1 MVRPDH
7 GRGGLGATESRD
19 GMSTLA
25 TARGMTRRVGSVRSA
40 NRPPIAL
47 VSGAIV
53 VALIALVPPIYLV
66 ARVSDAPAAAAAAIF
81 TRSTLDL
88 TVRTAVFAAAV
99 TTIATAIAL
108 PIAWLT
114 ERTDLPGR
122 RILAILAAAPLAV
135 PTYVGAMVAISAFG
149 PGGLLEDLVGRDL
162 PFSIYGFW
170 GATAVVALF
179 TYPYVLLTVRPAVLS
194 LDPRLED
201 ASRGFGYGRWTTF
214 RKVILPQLRPALSSG
229 GLIVALYAL
238 ADFGA
243 PALMRF
249 DSFTRVIFIRYES
262 TFDRTGAAALASLLA
277 LLALALVSLEVWTR
291 GRRRY
296 DAVRANGFSEAPPI
310 RLGAWRWPALAFV
323 TGVLAFALAL
333 PATVLGYWLI
343 RGLAAGEAVNGIWDA
358 ARDTLLGAGLA
369 AAAAALAAFPVAMLA
384 VRHPRFPLT
393 RPIEVLAYSGYA
405 LPGLVVALAL
415 VFAGI
420 NLGPLYQSLTMLII
434 AYLLLF
440 LPLAIGATRVSLLQ
454 VRPSLE
460 DAARGLGRSRWSV
473 LGTVTA
479 PLASRGILAGAAL
492 VFLTT
497 IKELPATLILA
508 PIGFDSLAVRVWSA
522 SSEAFFAKAA
532 LPALMLLA
540 LSSVPLAV
548 LEIAGR
554 RR

>member
-1 MVRPDH
+1 MSAFIAA
-7 GRGGLGATESRD
+7 RG
-19 GMSTLA
+19 
-25 TARGMTRRVGSVRSA
+25 TARRMGSARA
-40 NRPPIAL
+40 THRPPIAVVTAATL
-47 VSGAIV
+47 
-53 VALIALVPPIYLV
+53 VALVALVPPLYLI
-66 ARVSDAPAAAAAAIF
+66 ARVSDAPDDAANAIF
-81 TRSTLDL
+81 ARSTLDL
-88 TVRTAVFAAAV
+88 TIRTLAFAAAV
-99 TTIATAIAL
+99 TAIATAIAL
-108 PIAWLT
+108 PVAWLT
-114 ERTDLPGR
+114 ERTDLPAR
-122 RILAILAAAPLAV
+122 RVLAILAAAPLAV
-135 PTYVGAMVAISAFG
+135 PTYVGAMVAISTFG
-149 PGGLLEDLVGRDL
+149 PGGLLTDLIGRDL

-170 GATAVVALF
+170 GATAVLALF
-179 TYPYVLLTVRPAVLS
+179 TYPYMLLSVRPAVLA

-214 RKVILPQLRPALSSG
+214 RRVILPQLRPALSSG
-229 GLIVALYAL
+229 ALIVTLYAL

-262 TFDRTGAAALASLLA
+262 TFDRTGAAALASVLA
-277 LLALALVSLEVWTR
+277 LLALAVVTLEVWTR

-296 DAVRANGFSEAPPI
+296 DAVRANGFSNAPPI

-323 TGVLAFALAL
+323 GTVLALALAL
-333 PATVLGYWLI
+333 PTTVLGYWLI
-343 RGLAAGEAVNGIWDA
+343 RGLAAGEAVSGLWDA
-358 ARDTLLGAGLA
+358 TRDTLLGAGLA
-369 AAAAALAAFPVAMLA
+369 AAVTASAALPIALLAA
-384 VRHPRFPLT
+384 RYPRFTLT
-393 RPIEVLAYSGYA
+393 RPIEVLAYTGYA

-420 NLGPLYQSLTMLII
+420 NFGPLYQSLPMLIL

-454 VRPSLE
+454 VRPSIE
-460 DAARGLGRSRWSV
+460 EAARGLGRSRWNV
-473 LGTVTA
+473 LRTVTA

-522 SSEAFFAKAA
+522 SSEAFFARAA
-532 LPALMLLA
+532 LPALMLLL
-540 LSSVPLAV
+540 LSSVPLAI
-548 LEIAGR
+548 LEITGR

>member
-1 MVRPDH
+1 
-7 GRGGLGATESRD
+7 
-19 GMSTLA
+19 MSALSAASGPFRRTRS
-25 TARGMTRRVGSVRSA
+25 ARTTRRPSA
-40 NRPPIAL
+40 AL
-47 VSGAIV
+47 VVAASA
-53 VALIALVPPIYLV
+53 VALIALVPPVYLV
-66 ARVSDAPAAAAAAIF
+66 ARVSEAPADAANAILA
-81 TRSTLDL
+81 RSTLDL
-88 TVRTAVFAAAV
+88 TVRTLAFAAAV
-99 TTIATAIAL
+99 TAIATAIAL

-122 RILAILAAAPLAV
+122 RLLAILAAAPLAV
-135 PTYVGAMVAISAFG
+135 PTYVGAMVAISTFG
-149 PGGLLEDLVGRDL
+149 PGGLLADLLGRDL
-162 PFSIYGFW
+162 PFAIYGFW
-170 GATAVVALF
+170 GATTVLAIF
-179 TYPYVLLTVRPAVLS
+179 TYPYVLLSVRPAVIA

-214 RKVILPQLRPALSSG
+214 RRVILPQLRPALSSG
-229 GLIVALYAL
+229 GLIVTLYAL

-262 TFDRTGAAALASLLA
+262 TFDRTGAAALASVLA
-277 LLALALVSLEVWTR
+277 MLALVVVALEVWTR

-296 DAVRANGFSEAPPI
+296 DAIRATGAAEAPPI
-310 RLGAWRWPALAFV
+310 RLGRWRWPALAFV
-323 TGVLAFALAL
+323 GSVLSVALVL

-343 RGLAAGEAVNGIWDA
+343 RGLAAGEAVGGLWDA
-358 ARDTLLGAGLA
+358 TRDTLLGAGLA
-369 AAAAALAAFPVAMLA
+369 AAVTAAAALPVALLA
-384 VRHPRFPLT
+384 VRHPRSAIT
-393 RPIEVLAYSGYA
+393 RPIEVLAYTGYA

-420 NLGPLYQSLTMLII
+420 NMGPLYQSLAMLIL

-460 DAARGLGRSRWSV
+460 EAARGLGRSRWNV
-473 LGTVTA
+473 LRTVTA

-532 LPALMLLA
+532 LPALMLLL
-540 LSSVPLAV
+540 LSSVPLAI
-548 LEIAGR
+548 LEITGR